1 MKREGHPMWC
11 VPDNRSVKNYSA
23 TAKPTPSST
32 KVDRILLKHQDELEL
47 KYVFKSMILKVA
59 IM

>member
-1 MKREGHPMWC
+1 MWC